1 MESYS
6 RLREKKH
13 NTMTKRVSILIVDD
27 EESVRDSLYNWFIDD
42 GYHVECA
49 ENAKQA
55 LSLLDEKEFD
65 IVLAD
70 IKMPGMDGMEMHRR
84 IKTLAREPVV
94 IIMTAFASVDTAVQ
108 ALKDGAFDYVTKPF
122 DPDDLSHLIRNAAT
136 QVALKQENRNLKEK
150 ISTLV
155 DVEDIVGESE
165 PLQKVLREVER
176 VAQSDSSVIVT
187 GESGTGKELV
197 ARAIHSNS
205 PRKYFPLISVHCGAL
220 TESLLE
226 SELFGH
232 EKGAFTGAA
241 FNRKGR
247 FEMADGGTIFLDEI
261 GTISP
266 KMQVELLRVLE
277 SKIFVRVGG
286 NKEVTSDFRVICATN
301 RDLKD
306 MVKSGTFRED
316 LYYRLN
322 VVNIRI
328 PPLREREGDIPMLVN
343 HFIRKYCN
351 SMSRD
356 MISIEPAAMKHLESF
371 EYPGNVRELENMI
384 ERAIV
389 VGDGKVIKL
398 KDLPLGRE
406 VISSSIE
413 SLDDLERKH
422 IAKILD
428 KYKWNISRSAKAL
441 DVDRA
446 TLYNK
451 IKKYGF
457 KQG

>member
-1 MESYS
+1 
-6 RLREKKH
+6 
-13 NTMTKRVSILIVDD
+13 MTDKVSILIVDD
-27 EESVRDSLYNWFIDD
+27 EESVRDSLYSWFIDD
-42 GYHVECA
+42 GFHVECA
-49 ENAKQA
+49 ENAKKA
-55 LSLLDEKEFD
+55 LSILNETEFD

-84 IKTLAREPVV
+84 IKALPMAPIV

-136 QVALKQENRNLKEK
+136 QVALRTENENLKEK
-150 ISTLV
+150 ITSLV
-155 DVEDIVGESE
+155 DVEDIIGESE
-165 PLQKVLREVER
+165 ALKKVLSEVES
-176 VAQSDSSVIVT
+176 VAQSNSSVIIT

-205 PRKYFPLISVHCGAL
+205 SRKYFPLICVHCGSL

-232 EKGAFTGAA
+232 EKGAFTGAT

-247 FEMADGGTIFLDEI
+247 FEMADGGTVFLDEI
-261 GTISP
+261 ATVSP
-266 KMQVELLRVLE
+266 KMQIELLRVLE
-277 SKIFVRVGG
+277 SKSFVRVGG
-286 NKEVTSDFRVICATN
+286 NKEITSDFRVICATN
-301 RDLKD
+301 RDLKS
-306 MVKSGTFRED
+306 MVANGTFRED

-328 PPLREREGDIPMLVN
+328 PPLRERIEDVSLLIN
-343 HFIRKYCN
+343 HFIRKYCT

-356 MISIEPAAMKHLESF
+356 LISIEPAAMKHLEEF
-371 EYPGNVRELENMI
+371 EYPGNVRELENMV

-389 VGDGKVIKL
+389 VGNGKVIRL
-398 KDLPLGRE
+398 KDLPLGKE

-413 SLDDLERKH
+413 SLDELEKKH
-422 IAKILD
+422 IVKILE

-441 DVDRA
+441 NVDRA

-451 IKKYGF
+451 IRKYEL
-457 KQG
+457 KQE

>member
-1 MESYS
+1 MP
-6 RLREKKH
+6 
-13 NTMTKRVSILIVDD
+13 NRVSILIVDD
-27 EESVRDSLYNWFIDD
+27 EESVRDSLYSWFIDD
-42 GYHVECA
+42 GYRVECA
-49 ENAKQA
+49 ENAKKA
-55 LSLLDEKEFD
+55 LSLLNEKDFD

-84 IKTLAREPVV
+84 IRALPHIPIV
-94 IIMTAFASVDTAVQ
+94 IIMTAFASVDTAVL
-108 ALKDGAFDYVTKPF
+108 ALKEGAFDYVTKPF

-136 QVALKQENRNLKEK
+136 QVALKAENENLKEHVT
-150 ISTLV
+150 TLV

-165 PLQKVLREVER
+165 PLKKVLKEVEK
-176 VAQSDSSVIVT
+176 VALADSSVIIT

-220 TESLLE
+220 SESLLE

-261 GTISP
+261 GTISA

-277 SKIFVRVGG
+277 SKTFIRVGG
-286 NKEVTSDFRVICATN
+286 NKEISSDFRVICATN
-301 RDLKD
+301 RDLKE
-306 MVKSGTFRED
+306 MVNNGTFRED

-322 VVNIRI
+322 VVNIKI
-328 PPLREREGDIPMLVN
+328 PPLRERPDDVPKLVN
-343 HFIRKYCN
+343 HFIKKYCT

-356 MISIEPAAMKHLESF
+356 MISIDSAAMKHLESF
-371 EYPGNVRELENMI
+371 DYPGNVRELENMI

-389 VGDGKVIKL
+389 VGSGKVIKL
-398 KDLPLGRE
+398 KDLPMGRE

-413 SLDDLERKH
+413 SLDDLEKKH
-422 IAKILD
+422 IAKILE
-428 KYKWNISRSAKAL
+428 KYDWNISRSARAL
-441 DVDRA
+441 GVDRA

-451 IKKYGF
+451 IKKYKL
-457 KQG
+457 KQE

>member
-1 MESYS
+1 MIMP
-6 RLREKKH
+6 KQI
-13 NTMTKRVSILIVDD
+13 SILIVDD
-27 EESVRDSLYNWFIDD
+27 EDSVRDSLHSWFVDD
-42 GYHVECA
+42 GYRVECA
-49 ENAKQA
+49 ENAKKA
-55 LSLLDEKEFD
+55 LLLLNEYEYD

-84 IKTLAREPVV
+84 IKAMPRVPIV
-94 IIMTAFASVDTAVQ
+94 IIMTAFAAVDTAVQ
-108 ALKDGAFDYVTKPF
+108 ALKEGAFDYVTKPF

-136 QVALKQENRNLKEK
+136 QVALKAENENLREK
-150 ISTLV
+150 VTTLV
-155 DVEDIVGESE
+155 DVDDIVGESE
-165 PLQKVLREVER
+165 PLKKVLKEVEK
-176 VAQSDSSVIVT
+176 VATSDSSVIIT

-220 TESLLE
+220 SESLLE

-261 GTISP
+261 GTISA

-277 SKIFVRVGG
+277 SKSFVRVGG
-286 NKEVTSDFRVICATN
+286 NKEISSDFRVICATN
-301 RDLKD
+301 RDLKE
-306 MVKSGTFRED
+306 MVKGGTFRED

-328 PPLREREGDIPMLVN
+328 PPLRERPGDVPMLVN
-343 HFIRKYCN
+343 HFIKKYCT

-384 ERAIV
+384 ERSIV
-389 VGDGKVIKL
+389 VGNGKVISL
-398 KDLPLGRE
+398 KDLPMGRE

-413 SLDDLERKH
+413 SLDDLEKKH
-422 IAKILD
+422 ILKILE
-428 KYKWNISRSAKAL
+428 KYTWNISRAARAL
-441 DVDRA
+441 NVDRA

-451 IKKYGF
+451 IRKY
-457 KQG
+457 KLERD

>member
-1 MESYS
+1 MA
-6 RLREKKH
+6 EK
-13 NTMTKRVSILIVDD
+13 TSILIVDD
-27 EESVRDSLYNWFIDD
+27 EESVRDSLFNWFIED

-49 ENAKQA
+49 ENAKKA
-55 LSLLDEKEFD
+55 LHLLEDKEFD
-65 IVLAD
+65 IILAD

-84 IKTLAREPVV
+84 IKALNKDSIV

-122 DPDDLSHLIRNAAT
+122 DPDDLSHLIRNAAAQIALRSENEALRNRVT
-136 QVALKQENRNLKEK
+136 TLEDIDDLIGQSEAIANVLKQVEN
-150 ISTLV
+150 
-155 DVEDIVGESE
+155 
-165 PLQKVLREVER
+165 
-176 VAQSDSSVIVT
+176 VAQSNSSVIIT

-205 PRKYFPLISVHCGAL
+205 SRRYFPLISVHCGAL

-232 EKGAFTGAA
+232 EKGAFTGAT

-261 GTISP
+261 ATISP

-277 SKIFVRVGG
+277 TKSFVRVGG
-286 NKEVTSDFRVICATN
+286 NREITSDFRVICATN
-301 RDLKD
+301 RDLLS
-306 MVKSGTFRED
+306 MVRNGTFRED

-322 VVNIRI
+322 VVNITI
-328 PPLREREGDIPMLVN
+328 PPLRERVEDIPLLVN
-343 HFIRKYCN
+343 HFIKKYCT

-356 MISIEPAAMKHLESF
+356 MITIEPAALKHLEHF
-371 EYPGNVRELENMI
+371 EFPGNVRELENMI

-389 VGDGKVIKL
+389 IGNGKEIRL
-398 KDLPLGRE
+398 RDLPMGKE
-406 VISSSIE
+406 AVNSSVE
-413 SLDDLERKH
+413 SLDELEKRH
-422 IAKILD
+422 IEQILV
-428 KYKWNISRSAKAL
+428 KYGWNVSRSAKAL
-441 DVDRA
+441 KVDRV

-451 IKKYGF
+451 IRKYDL
-457 KQG
+457 KQKE